1 MVIKSY
7 SKINLTL
14 KVNSKSRNGLHEIQ
28 TFYSWINLIDKIII
42 TEIKKNRDRI
52 SFKGPFAKLVKKRNN
67 TVYNLLKKLRE
78 LKLISNY
85 YSIKITKNIPV
96 FSGLGGGT
104 SNAAFILKYL
114 LKSKIN
120 NILLDKVE
128 KVIGTDFKLFFN
140 DQGYMKNLRTI
151 VDLKKKHKFCF
162 VLIQPKIK
170 CSTKRI
176 YSKVKNFSPKENLN
190 KNMIKSRNIFLD
202 YLQKS
207 RNDLQFIVERTY
219 PIIKILLKDI
229 KNEKGCHFSRLT
241 GTGSVCY
248 GLFRDQIFA
257 RKALNKLKNKYPKF
271 WFSLAKSV

>member
-28 TFYSWINLIDKIII
+28 TFYSWINLIDKISI

-202 YLQKS
+202 YLRKS